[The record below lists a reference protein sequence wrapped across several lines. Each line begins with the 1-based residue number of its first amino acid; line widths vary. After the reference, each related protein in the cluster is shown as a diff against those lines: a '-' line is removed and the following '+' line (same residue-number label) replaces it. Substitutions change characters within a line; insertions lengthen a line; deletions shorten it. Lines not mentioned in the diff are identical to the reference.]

1 MSKNFEEEYREYLNA
16 QAPDLWGRIEAGID
30 AVSSSDERGTG
41 NVVPIKSGKK
51 KRKKKK
57 QIRYQHYRAIAS
69 VAACLFALV
78 MIIPVYMLTKSGEKD
93 QAASEA
99 AEEIVLTDATITN
112 TTEEAVLEESAVEE
126 SAPEEVAQESAPAQ
140 EAQPGEDGQEMQF
153 EAETEAEA
161 PAQELPEDMQGDDDL
176 AQLATGDTSKGG
188 ATDED
193 SFAQEASGEET
204 DTLEET
210 AGVSEEQL
218 QVTIVSE
225 EGRQEAGMVYA
236 AAVVG
241 SASSK
246 TISIIVPDDSRIVL
260 EIGAQY
266 AVTLQQFVEEGYRVV
281 VDAVKQ

>member
-30 AVSSSDERGTG
+30 AVSSSDERSTG
-41 NVVPIKSGKK
+41 SVVPIKAGNK

-57 QIRYQHYRAIAS
+57 QIRYQHYRTIAS

-112 TTEEAVLEESAVEE
+112 TTEEAALEESAVEE
-126 SAPEEVAQESAPAQ
+126 SAPEEMTQESAPAQ
-140 EAQPGEDGQEMQF
+140 EAQLGEDGQEMQF
-153 EAETEAEA
+153 EAETEAES
-161 PAQELPEDMQGDDDL
+161 PKQELPADTQLDDGL
-176 AQLATGDTSKGG
+176 AQLATGDSSKGG
-188 ATDED
+188 VTDDD
-193 SFAQEASGEET
+193 SFAQEASGGET
-204 DTLEET
+204 DALEE

-241 SASSK
+241 SASPE

-266 AVTLQQFVEEGYRVV
+266 AVTLQQFVEEGYHVV